1 MAARGRD
8 LRGILALVVVGSLVA
23 LSGCGGDDDAAG
35 PQTLR
40 WFIFNEPGG
49 GPQAAAQHCA
59 EQSNGEYR
67 IEFDF
72 LPADA
77 DGQREQ
83 LVRRLGAEDTAI
95 DIIGMDVIWTG
106 EFANAGW
113 IEEWTGER
121 AQGVTEGVFES
132 ALETG
137 RFEGNLYAVPIWT
150 NTQLLWYRTD
160 LVDEPP
166 ETWDEM
172 IDEGVRLQEQGEGGR
187 IQVQANRYEGLVV
200 WTNAMIASAGTEI
213 LSGPE
218 EIDLAEG
225 PTERALSIMG
235 RLSRSPAAPPDITT
249 SEEDSGRLSFEAGGS
264 AFMVNYPF
272 VFASAQENAP
282 DIAESMG
289 ATAYPRVDENR
300 QSAPPLGGINLAV
313 SSFSE
318 NKELAFEAIECLV
331 QRRNQLE
338 IARAGG
344 LPPVLEDLYEDPELR
359 DEIYPGFADEL
370 RNAIETAVPRPAE
383 SPAYQDLSLA
393 IQRAVHPTTDIDPE
407 NPTPTYQTL
416 RDNIQQAIDV
426 EGLL

>member
-1 MAARGRD
+1 VRGRIA
-8 LRGILALVVVGSLVA
+8 LGVLAISAAIGAGALVV
-23 LSGCGGDDDAAG
+23 GCGGAADDDG
-35 PQTLR
+35 RTLR

-49 GPQAAAQHCA
+49 GPQAAAQRCSR
-59 EQSNGEYR
+59 QSGGAYT

-83 LVRRLGAEDTAI
+83 LVRRLGAEDSTI

-113 IEEWTGER
+113 IEEWTGDR
-121 AQGVTEGVFES
+121 QRTVSEGVFDS
-132 ALETG
+132 VLETA
-137 RFEGNLYAVPIWT
+137 RFEGRLYAAPIWT

-160 LVDEPP
+160 RVDQPP
-166 ETWDEM
+166 RTWDEV
-172 IDEGVRLQEQGEGGR
+172 IDEGVSLVEQGEGGR

-213 LSGPE
+213 LSGPDQ
-218 EIDLAEG
+218 IDLAEG
-225 PTERALSIMG
+225 ATERALSIMG

-249 SEEDSGRLSFEAGGS
+249 SQEDSGRLSFEAGGS

-282 DIAESMG
+282 GVAENMG
-289 ATAYPRVDENR
+289 AAPYPRVDANR
-300 QSAPPLGGINLAV
+300 PSAPPLGGINLAV
-313 SSFSE
+313 SSFSD
-318 NKELAFEAIECLV
+318 NKDLAFEAIQCLI
-331 QRRNQLE
+331 RPENQLE
-338 IARAGG
+338 IARLGG
-344 LPPVLEDLYEDPELR
+344 LPPVLEELYDRPAIQE
-359 DEIYPGFADEL
+359 EIYPGFANL
-370 RNAIETAVPRPAE
+370 MRNAIESAVPRPSQ

-393 IQRAVHPTTDIDPE
+393 IQRSVHPTTDIDPQD
-407 NPTPTYQTL
+407 PTPIYDRL
-416 RDNIQQAIDV
+416 RDYVQQAIDV